1 MSAARY
7 RSGMDEQPTD
17 PAPMAPDSRFRLILA
32 KRLENHEGRVRH
44 AYEDSE
50 GYLTIGVGHLIDK
63 RLGGGLPDPIIDAL
77 LQHDI
82 AQVYADLDRNLPDW
96 IALPAGPQMAL
107 AEMCFQ
113 LGWPRLSGFK
123 KMLAAVAAHDF
134 QTAHDEALDS
144 KWADQTPGR
153 AREVA
158 ALFLKTED
166 DFHADI
172 PA

>member
-7 RSGMDEQPTD
+7 RSGMDQHPTD
-17 PAPMAPDSRFRLILA
+17 PAPMAPNLRSILA
-32 KRLENHEGRVRH
+32 DRLEDNEGRVRH
-44 AYEDSE
+44 AYQDSE
-50 GYLTIGVGHLIDK
+50 GFWTIGVGHLIDA
-63 RLGGGLPDPIIDAL
+63 RRGGGLPDFIIDL
-77 LQHDI
+77 ILQYDI
-82 AQVYADLDRNLPDW
+82 DVVCADLDRNLPGW
-96 IALPAGPQMAL
+96 RSLPFGPRLAL

-134 QTAHDEALDS
+134 QTAHLEALDS
-144 KWADQTPGR
+144 EWADQTPGR

-172 PA
+172 SA